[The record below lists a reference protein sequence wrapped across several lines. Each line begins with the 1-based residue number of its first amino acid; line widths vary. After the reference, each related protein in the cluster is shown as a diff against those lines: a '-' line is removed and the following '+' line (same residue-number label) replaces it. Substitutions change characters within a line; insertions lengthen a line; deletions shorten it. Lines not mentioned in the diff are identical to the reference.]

1 MVKDKNITIIG
12 SYPPPYGGCSVH
24 VQRLYNELK
33 KRNEVSV
40 INFYSNN
47 SNADTN
53 IISRGGIVGLIKA
66 FIFLASHRN
75 DLIHIHV
82 SSMNRFIYIGHLLL
96 FFTNNDSKKI
106 LTIHSGSFIRFHK
119 RLSSLKKKYF
129 ANTVLKKFDTVI
141 TVNLEQKIYI
151 NSIIDQEINIEVIP
165 AFLPPVTVA
174 NKSIENKFLNI
185 RENNKLILV
194 TSGYCLEYYGFHLVI
209 QAVKKLIRTYNND
222 LCLVS
227 CFYNDYDLNYLETI
241 ESETLNNS
249 DFVVYKDL
257 SPEEFSFLLS
267 LSDIYIRATDRDGDA
282 VAIREAEYHGLEVIA
297 SDVVKRPEGVMLFKN
312 LDANDLAIKLNE
324 LIKSVQAP
332 KKKSVFNDNMS
343 LLDELYCS
351 LLNETDI
358 LNETNPTK
366 P

>member
-1 MVKDKNITIIG
+1 ME
-12 SYPPPYGGCSVH
+12 
-24 VQRLYNELK
+24 Q
-33 KRNEVSV
+33 
-40 INFYSNN
+40 
-47 SNADTN
+47 
-53 IISRGGIVGLIKA
+53 
-66 FIFLASHRN
+66 
-75 DLIHIHV
+75 
-82 SSMNRFIYIGHLLL
+82 
-96 FFTNNDSKKI
+96 
-106 LTIHSGSFIRFHK
+106 
-119 RLSSLKKKYF
+119 KKY
-129 ANTVLKKFDTVI
+129 I
-141 TVNLEQKIYI
+141 SSE
-151 NSIIDQEINIEVIP
+151 IDQEIKIEVIP
-165 AFLPPVTVA
+165 AFLAPVTVV
-174 NKSIENKFLNI
+174 NKSIENIFLKNK
-185 RENNKLILV
+185 ENNKLILV

-209 QAVKKLIRTYNND
+209 QAVKTLIKFYNKD
-222 LCLVS
+222 ICLVS
-227 CFYNDYDLNYLETI
+227 CFYNEYDFSYLELI
-241 ESETLNNS
+241 ESETLNNP
-249 DFVVYKDL
+249 DFIVYKDL
-257 SPEEFSFLLS
+257 PPEEFSFLLS